1 MIIFS
6 SVRHTFIP
14 FVPYLKLLYLIIKL
28 FTELVRHDRRSLYEN
43 TCLFDI
49 FGNKKLPKFE
59 WTCIVLV
66 HACRCCN
73 QIKCLNVWVTWNVE
87 VSAQVKFISFSR
99 VFIRIFLVFLEFPWY
114 TLTHFLRTKLFNK
127 ERSLLA
133 NKLYEEQMSS
143 KVLENNMPQIFGFK
157 DLLYFFDSVKSC
169 CTHTQCHVLNTTY
182 INFLFLF
189 KWNVFL
195 YIYYLN

>member
-14 FVPYLKLLYLIIKL
+14 FVSYLKLLYLIIKL
-28 FTELVRHDRRSLYEN
+28 FTELVRHDVRYTRIRVYS
-43 TCLFDI
+43 I
-49 FGNKKLPKFE
+49 FLVIKSFPNLNE
-59 WTCIVLV
+59 LASYNV
-66 HACRCCN
+66 HACHCCN

-87 VSAQVKFISFSR
+87 VSAQVTFISFSR

-182 INFLFLF
+182 SNFLFLF